1 MRGVGGRKA
10 RGKLRTGNCFSLV
23 DCYRLAIVFDH
34 LMELTHKDFFS
45 HDWLAVV
52 QIHGFCILFPFPP
65 PLLLRARIC
74 THTYTMKTVS
84 HPPGA
89 EILTHMT
96 VPLLSMCNFAGIALV
111 WLHFFTIFL
120 HTKKLRENCWFVEIC
135 PAPQNRNTHS
145 HIHTWRHKVNRFFP
159 RFVCCWFIHQD
170 HHPTKDFFSGSRQSI
185 DAFSTHRQDPIYPAL

>member
-1 MRGVGGRKA
+1 MWDERGWRKESS
-10 RGKLRTGNCFSLV
+10 GKTKNWNLFFSRRLLPIGYCFRSP
-23 DCYRLAIVFDH
+23 YGAHTQRF
-34 LMELTHKDFFS
+34 FFS

-111 WLHFFTIFL
+111 WLHFSRFSCTQKTEGKL
-120 HTKKLRENCWFVEIC
+120 LVWWNLPCTTK
-135 PAPQNRNTHS
+135 
-145 HIHTWRHKVNRFFP
+145 
-159 RFVCCWFIHQD
+159 
-170 HHPTKDFFSGSRQSI
+170 
-185 DAFSTHRQDPIYPAL
+185 